1 MRITPK
7 QYAEGL
13 YEAVQNAKPS
23 ERAEI
28 LDQFFALLVRERRMR
43 EMPAILTVLQRIV
56 ERENNEKR
64 VSVRSA
70 RALPHEV
77 VRELRGRLTQ
87 VFGVQRVDID
97 QKVDPNLRGGMVIES
112 EDETLDVSIR
122 GTLLQLR
129 KHFQE

>member
-13 YEAVQNAKPS
+13 YEAVRNAKPS
-23 ERAEI
+23 ERAGI

-56 ERENNEKR
+56 ERENNDKW
-64 VSVRSA
+64 VSVRSV
-70 RALPHEV
+70 RALSHEA
-77 VRELRGRLTQ
+77 VRELQGRLTQ
-87 VFGVQRVDID
+87 VLGVQRVDID

-112 EDETLDVSIR
+112 EDETLDASIR

>member
-13 YEAVQNAKPS
+13 YEAVQNAKPL

-43 EMPAILTVLQRIV
+43 EMPMVLSALQRIV

-70 RALPHEV
+70 RALPHEA
-77 VRELRGRLTQ
+77 VRELWGRLTQ
-87 VFGVQRVDID
+87 ILGVQCVDID